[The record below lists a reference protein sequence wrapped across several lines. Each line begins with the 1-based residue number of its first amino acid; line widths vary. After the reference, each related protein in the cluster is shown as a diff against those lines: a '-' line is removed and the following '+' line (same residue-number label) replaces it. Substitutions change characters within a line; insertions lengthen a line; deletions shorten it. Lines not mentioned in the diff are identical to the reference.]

1 MANGAGLGESL
12 RGLGEKAAEW
22 VETPPF
28 RSDGERS
35 DRSDSCIG
43 GGGQRRA
50 AHAGKTVD

>member
-1 MANGAGLGESL
+1 MVGALRRYFVELSL
-12 RGLGEKAAEW
+12 PGRAG

-28 RSDGERS
+28 RSDGEGS
-35 DRSDSCIG
+35 DQSDSCIG